1 MRAQFDGIHKPGMRT
16 HVRPAHRDQPHSFL
30 QLRVGR
36 HGQVSAGVPVR
47 LCIDVES
54 GLHPLFVVFTLGFES
69 CQDIQVTP
77 DRCRDRV
84 PGQPHRCSFEE
95 LFG

>member
-1 MRAQFDGIHKPGMRT
+1 MSLEDA
-16 HVRPAHRDQPHSFL
+16 
-30 QLRVGR
+30 
-36 HGQVSAGVPVR
+36 
-47 LCIDVES
+47 IDVES